1 MVNNRPAAA
10 VAMNPPPFPPSL
22 VERTAA
28 RLKLIF
34 LNITIEPAMFLM
46 AFSGSLDNV
55 SVSQMQIY
63 KCCHVD
69 FGFNDTVCNNLV
81 KEFKPQNEMVQDKVQ
96 IILIIIVNNLKFN

>member
-1 MVNNRPAAA
+1 MVNNRPASA
-10 VAMNPPPFPPSL
+10 VAMAPPPFPPSL
-22 VERTAA
+22 VARTAA

-63 KCCHVD
+63 KCCRID
-69 FGFNDTVCNNLV
+69 FGFNDTVCENLV
-81 KEFKPQNEMVQDKVQ
+81 TDFKEENLMVQDRV
-96 IILIIIVNNLKFN
+96 IIIIFR